1 MIGHDGGA
9 WTDPNDDVAKAEDAP
24 GLADF
29 DDSGVMPPGGQEPN
43 WADLR
48 ALLMDG
54 KGPVH
59 DASENLDTRHG
70 DASGWPWRH
79 IGENGSRRYLPDFKR
94 DALGGLPPPPG
105 YTDTSEDGQGASVF
119 DKNDVDDGSRAAAA
133 QSNANPFGK
142 LAPMESTDRSHD
154 EQPNHPMHAH
164 ANNAGS
170 MESMPPAGNNPIKAS
185 ELWDGEFRGQSLEL
199 FFERY
204 LRESE
209 AETPGDNGM
218 MPSNG
223 NPPNGGKQ
231 GAAPSSQDW
240 LPLAHSEDPNEG
252 AEGSVRGV
260 KPANMMKLRAIING
274 ILSTEPVRFMTE
286 INQDLLSHDLDGKHV
301 KLNGKSLMWYVQ
313 TPKLDI
319 VNSMF
324 KVLFATIDN
333 FDTRTKMYKVV
344 CVYNKKMQNLQD
356 ANRNKETEITITPLQ
371 RQMTAILTNVAGPE
385 VIRGIQNYFC
395 VHFLRFALTFIMMSP
410 MCESKLSLNLVGLYM
425 SWEKGMIEIRKR
437 GGKYDS
443 VQKMH
448 AYVIDELKSIT
459 GPQIFDRL
467 WLSVIRHSAVSAV
480 EVKTLSRRGSGARR
494 HKAAIEGSL
503 SKRPSS
509 SYEGG
514 VPLTGAAPK
523 RQKGF
528 FNLNDPNSLAR
539 CTHVAQALRINREGG
554 PKIKQ
559 EEKTVEMM
567 ADKPVGRLSPA
578 SNPSIPSSNSMER
591 ARQSQAVIRAQQA
604 LASTEDESS
613 HGQSGENVCSD
624 KSWNEKI
631 SMTSDETMVGANAG
645 RSHSHETFSPVAL
658 QAMREKLGLGSKKQK
673 RMAGGEAMKEG
684 ILDILSISAKSTVI
698 DSLSTFFVTEA
709 ARSFH
714 VELSFKETEKIAQS
728 IKRSVERQCRK
739 KQIEDSKVD
748 SPRTSQ
754 CAPLSPLS
762 GSLPA
767 RISATLANERKKSK
781 AKGSGEEQDFICGV
795 TRRACQTDRTACV
808 EENKKTE

>member
-1 MIGHDGGA
+1 MGYPEYIGS
-9 WTDPNDDVAKAEDAP
+9 WTSAALSQKHCCTGLTRAESTSRAAMYADWAALERLLLHGDP
-24 GLADF
+24 
-29 DDSGVMPPGGQEPN
+29 SCPPHSPSEENLETHQQG
-43 WADLR
+43 
-48 ALLMDG
+48 
-54 KGPVH
+54 
-59 DASENLDTRHG
+59 DASEWP
-70 DASGWPWRH
+70 SG
-79 IGENGSRRYLPDFKR
+79 EDGSRRYLPDFKR
-94 DALGGLPPPPG
+94 DALGGLSPPPG
-105 YTDTSEDGQGASVF
+105 YMGTSEDGQGAAVF
-119 DKNDVDDGSRAAAA
+119 DKNDGDDGIALCAAAA
-133 QSNANPFGK
+133 QSYANLPFGK
-142 LAPMESTDRSHD
+142 LVPMEPTDRSHYG
-154 EQPNHPMHAH
+154 QPNHPMHAY

-170 MESMPPAGNNPIKAS
+170 RESMPPAGNNPTKAS

-204 LRESE
+204 MRKRE
-209 AETPGDNGM
+209 AETLRDDGM
-218 MPSNG
+218 MPSDG
-223 NPPNGGKQ
+223 NLPNGGMQ
-231 GAAPSSQDW
+231 GPRGAVPSPRDW
-240 LPLAHSEDPNEG
+240 PPPAHARESKDRLNGG
-252 AEGSVRGV
+252 AEGKEMGTTSG
-260 KPANMMKLRAIING
+260 KSAKDEMKILTIING
-274 ILSTEPVRFMTE
+274 ILLTKPVRRMSE
-286 INQDLLSHDLDGKHV
+286 MNSDLLSHGLDGPHV
-301 KLNGKSLMWYVQ
+301 ELNDWRLMCSFENH
-313 TPKLDI
+313 KLDI
-319 VNSMF
+319 VHSMF
-324 KVLFATIDN
+324 KVLYATIHD
-333 FDTRTKMYKVV
+333 FDTLVKMYDVV
-344 CVYNKKMQNLQD
+344 GEYDKKMKNFENCED
-356 ANRNKETEITITPLQ
+356 ANRNRETEISIAKLQ
-371 RQMTAILTNVAGPE
+371 KQMTAMLTNVAGPDA
-385 VIRGIQNYFC
+385 IRAIQSYFC
-395 VHFLRFALTFIMMSP
+395 VHFLRFALTFIIMSP
-410 MCESKLSLNLVGLYM
+410 MRESKLSLNLVGLYM

-624 KSWNEKI
+624 KSWNVKTLLSMKKKMMGAIAGHTQPIGSDSVLCDKDMVRRRHAHLNTI
-631 SMTSDETMVGANAG
+631 SS
-645 RSHSHETFSPVAL
+645 
-658 QAMREKLGLGSKKQK
+658 
-673 RMAGGEAMKEG
+673 
-684 ILDILSISAKSTVI
+684 
-698 DSLSTFFVTEA
+698 FFVTSVA
-709 ARSFH
+709 SSIGIK
-714 VELSFKETEKIAQS
+714 LSFSEMKSFSAS
-728 IKRSVERQCRK
+728 VKRCVFRLIHEC
-739 KQIEDSKVD
+739 
-748 SPRTSQ
+748 
-754 CAPLSPLS
+754 
-762 GSLPA
+762 GSDNTIVNL
-767 RISATLANERKKSK
+767 
-781 AKGSGEEQDFICGV
+781 
-795 TRRACQTDRTACV
+795 
-808 EENKKTE
+808 